1 MKSMNLVGDPIINL
15 LKKIAIPAS
24 TGTLFQTLYN
34 VVDTYF
40 AGKISPNALAA
51 IAKSF
56 PLYFIIIATGVG
68 IVAASNALIS
78 NSLGAKEDRKA
89 SLYVAQSLLYSVIVS
104 IFVTIIGLS
113 FSDDLL
119 RLMGSDQ
126 ETINL
131 ATDYLDVI
139 FFVNFNNLKTIME
152 QYILLP
158 LNSLALG

>member
-1 MKSMNLVGDPIINL
+1 MKSMNLVGEPITDL

-34 VVDTYF
+34 VVDTFF

-78 NSLGAKEDRKA
+78 NSLGAKEDRTA
-89 SLYVAQSLLYSVIVS
+89 SLYIAQSLLYSVLVS
-104 IFVTIIGLS
+104 IVVTIVGLTL
-113 FSDDLL
+113 SDDLL

-131 ATDYLDVI
+131 ATNYLDVI
-139 FFVNFNNLKTIME
+139 FFGTFIFLIQISDFLSFKI
-152 QYILLP
+152 I
-158 LNSLALG
+158 SIIIA

>member
-89 SLYVAQSLLYSVIVS
+89 SLYLSLIH
-104 IFVTIIGLS
+104 I
-113 FSDDLL
+113 
-119 RLMGSDQ
+119 
-126 ETINL
+126 
-131 ATDYLDVI
+131 
-139 FFVNFNNLKTIME
+139 
-152 QYILLP
+152 
-158 LNSLALG
+158 

>member
-1 MKSMNLVGDPIINL
+1 MKSMNLVSDPIINL

-89 SLYVAQSLLYSVIVS
+89 SMYVAQSLLYSVIVS

-113 FSDDLL
+113 LSDDLL

-139 FFVNFNNLKTIME
+139 FLQLSFF
-152 QYILLP
+152 
-158 LNSLALG
+158 

>member
-1 MKSMNLVGDPIINL
+1 MKSMNLVGDPITTL

-119 RLMGSDQ
+119 RLMGSIKKQ
-126 ETINL
+126 
-131 ATDYLDVI
+131 
-139 FFVNFNNLKTIME
+139 
-152 QYILLP
+152 
-158 LNSLALG
+158 

>member
-1 MKSMNLVGDPIINL
+1 MNLVGDPITTL

-89 SLYVAQSLLYSVIVS
+89 SLYAVS
-104 IFVTIIGLS
+104 YTHL
-113 FSDDLL
+113 
-119 RLMGSDQ
+119 
-126 ETINL
+126 T
-131 ATDYLDVI
+131 
-139 FFVNFNNLKTIME
+139 
-152 QYILLP
+152 LP
-158 LNSLALG
+158 TMS

>member
-1 MKSMNLVGDPIINL
+1 MKSMNLVGEPITDL

-34 VVDTYF
+34 VVDTFF

-78 NSLGAKEDRKA
+78 NSLGAKEDRTA
-89 SLYVAQSLLYSVIVS
+89 SLYIAQSLIYSVLVS
-104 IFVTIIGLS
+104 IVVTIVGLTL
-113 FSDDLL
+113 SDDLL

-126 ETINL
+126 EL
-131 ATDYLDVI
+131 
-139 FFVNFNNLKTIME
+139 
-152 QYILLP
+152 
-158 LNSLALG
+158 SLIHI

>member
-1 MKSMNLVGDPIINL
+1 MKSMNLVGDPITTL

-68 IVAASNALIS
+68 IVATIPTP
-78 NSLGAKEDRKA
+78 
-89 SLYVAQSLLYSVIVS
+89 VA
-104 IFVTIIGLS
+104 II
-113 FSDDLL
+113 
-119 RLMGSDQ
+119 
-126 ETINL
+126 I
-131 ATDYLDVI
+131 
-139 FFVNFNNLKTIME
+139 K
-152 QYILLP
+152 
-158 LNSLALG
+158 

>member
-1 MKSMNLVGDPIINL
+1 MKSMNLVGDPITTL

-89 SLYVAQSLLYSVIVS
+89 SLYVCLLYTSPSPRDIS
-104 IFVTIIGLS
+104 
-113 FSDDLL
+113 
-119 RLMGSDQ
+119 GSRMPSS
-126 ETINL
+126 
-131 ATDYLDVI
+131 A
-139 FFVNFNNLKTIME
+139 
-152 QYILLP
+152 
-158 LNSLALG
+158 

>member
-1 MKSMNLVGDPIINL
+1 MKSMNLVGEPIIDL

-34 VVDTYF
+34 VVDTFF

-78 NSLGAKEDRKA
+78 NSLGAKEDRTA
-89 SLYVAQSLLYSVIVS
+89 SLYIAQSLIYSVLVS
-104 IFVTIIGLS
+104 IVVTIVGLTL
-113 FSDDLL
+113 SDDLL

-126 ETINL
+126 ETIIL
-131 ATDYLDVI
+131 ATNYLDVI
-139 FFVNFNNLKTIME
+139 FFDGR
-152 QYILLP
+152 
-158 LNSLALG
+158 S

>member
-1 MKSMNLVGDPIINL
+1 MKSMNLVGDPITIL

-104 IFVTIIGLS
+104 IFVTLIGLS

-119 RLMGSDQ
+119 RLMGSCLLY
-126 ETINL
+126 TSPSPR
-131 ATDYLDVI
+131 DVEESR
-139 FFVNFNNLKTIME
+139 M
-152 QYILLP
+152 P
-158 LNSLALG
+158 SSA

>member
-1 MKSMNLVGDPIINL
+1 MKSMNLVGDPITTL

-139 FFVNFNNLKTIME
+139 SVSYTHLT
-152 QYILLP
+152 LP
-158 LNSLALG
+158 TTPYV

>member
-104 IFVTIIGLS
+104 IFVE
-113 FSDDLL
+113 LL
-119 RLMGSDQ
+119 
-126 ETINL
+126 
-131 ATDYLDVI
+131 Y
-139 FFVNFNNLKTIME
+139 
-152 QYILLP
+152 
-158 LNSLALG
+158 